1 MRGPMPVISR
11 YWALLAVPL
20 QHPLPSLSLLEP
32 LHCLATQMSEV
43 EDLRSRFQS
52 QAKLLHGLLP
62 SHLPQPMTRPQ
73 SSSGVQLDQA

>member
-11 YWALLAVPL
+11 YWALLTIPL

-73 SSSGVQLDQA
+73 SSFGVQLDQA